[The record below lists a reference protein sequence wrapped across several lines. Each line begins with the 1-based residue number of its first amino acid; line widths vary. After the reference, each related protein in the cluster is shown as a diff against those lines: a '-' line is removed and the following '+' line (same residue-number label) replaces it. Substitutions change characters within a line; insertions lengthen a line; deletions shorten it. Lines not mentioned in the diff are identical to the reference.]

1 MNVSECGKGI
11 EVDEMFLNINELKQ
25 NIKAKINKRAYILN
39 KKRTKEQRS
48 LFVFF
53 VFFLSGFSFA
63 NINES
68 QDCRRKGR
76 AFL

>member
-48 LFVFF
+48 LFFF
-53 VFFLSGFSFA
+53 FFLSGFSFA
-63 NINES
+63 NIHES
-68 QDCRRKGR
+68 QDCKGRGR